1 MSTIEASRDQDVGRG
16 SMQRRVSATSKD
28 PAKDATATPPFE
40 RASDAPIV
48 NALSIDVED
57 YFQVSAF
64 AAHVHRNH
72 WDAMECRVERN
83 IECILALLAD
93 ANARA
98 TFFTLGWIA
107 ERYPV
112 LVRRIVDAGHELAS
126 HGFAH
131 HRASEQARDTFL
143 SDIRLAKAIL
153 EDVGGHEVRGYRAPS
168 FSIGHANRWAFDAIA
183 EAGYRYSS
191 SLYPI
196 RHDHYG
202 VPDAPRFAH
211 EVRPGLLELPVAT
224 VRVLRANF
232 PAGGGGYFRLLPY
245 AVSRWSIRRINARDR
260 QPAIFY
266 FHPWE
271 LDPEQPRITGVSAK
285 TRFRHYVN
293 LRRTAPRL
301 ACLLRDFRWDRA
313 DRVFLNEAT

>member
-1 MSTIEASRDQDVGRG
+1 MNTLVAASGIVRE
-16 SMQRRVSATSKD
+16 
-28 PAKDATATPPFE
+28 PAVPMPV
-40 RASDAPIV
+40 V

-64 AAHVHRNH
+64 ASCIERSR
-72 WDAMECRVERN
+72 WDSIECRVERN
-83 IECILALLAD
+83 IDCVLALLSEG
-93 ANARA
+93 NAKA

-107 ERYPV
+107 ERYPL
-112 LVRRIVDAGHELAS
+112 LVRRIADAGHELAS

-131 HRASEQARDTFL
+131 HRASEQERGVFL
-143 SDIRLAKAIL
+143 ADIRLAKAIL
-153 EDVGGHEVRGYRAPS
+153 EDISGAEVRGYRAPS
-168 FSIGHANRWAFDAIA
+168 FSIGASNPWAFDAIA

-211 EVRPGLLELPVAT
+211 EVRPGLLEVPVAT
-224 VRVLRANF
+224 VRVLRKNW

-245 AVSRWSIRRINARDR
+245 LVSRWSIRRINERDR

-271 LDPEQPRITGVSAK
+271 LDPEQPRVEGIGAK

-293 LRRTAPRL
+293 LRRMAPRL

-313 DRVFLNEAT
+313 DRVFIHEAA